1 MTPAQSGINT
11 VCPHCSGERFL
22 YFLLSC
28 SLFSKREDCSL
39 YLKLMSIPGVEFFY
53 QCSVCFMNLCFSL
66 YVQVCYLWSSLI
78 LSFWVPFQKSEL
90 FIFQSSLKK
99 QIEDMK
105 IQKTKKCG
113 ILPFVTKFEVS
124 EPFLYYNR
132 ARWNLFSLK
141 FDWLKSYP
149 PNDVTV

>member
-1 MTPAQSGINT
+1 M
-11 VCPHCSGERFL
+11 
-22 YFLLSC
+22 
-28 SLFSKREDCSL
+28 SL
-39 YLKLMSIPGVEFFY
+39 PGVEFFG
-53 QCSVCFMNLCFSL
+53 QCSVCLMNLCFSL
-66 YVQVCYLWSSLI
+66 YIQVCYLWSSFI
-78 LSFWVPFQKSEL
+78 LSFWVLFQKSVL

-124 EPFLYYNR
+124 DPFLYYIG